1 MDVFAQIENRVAA
14 ALDALKAEGEL
25 PADVPT
31 SGIEVETPRDSTH
44 GDLATNAAM
53 VLAKPARMKP
63 RDIADKLQA
72 KLAGAAGSSASAS
85 RKRAS

>member
-31 SGIEVETPRDSTH
+31 SGIEVETPRDPTH

-53 VLAKPARMKP
+53 CLQIVLLNSP
-63 RDIADKLQA
+63 
-72 KLAGAAGSSASAS
+72 G
-85 RKRAS
+85 